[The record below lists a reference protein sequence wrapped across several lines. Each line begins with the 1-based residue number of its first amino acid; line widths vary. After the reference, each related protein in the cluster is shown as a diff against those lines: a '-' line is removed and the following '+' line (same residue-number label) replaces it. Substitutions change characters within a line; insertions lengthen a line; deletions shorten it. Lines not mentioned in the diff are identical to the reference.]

1 MRAADVRVAAERLHV
16 DLNLADGLRAVDDGK
31 RAAAARERAQLARRE
46 KRAETARDVAEH
58 HDLRARRHRG
68 FEQPHDR
75 LRSARER
82 GLQRQFLDDDPA
94 ALREQAPGRDPAA
107 MLLVGADD
115 LVTRGEVEA
124 VGEEVHPHGRV
135 LRKRDLGSRR
145 IDELPGHA
153 ADLQQL
159 LVSRQRFAIGLL
171 VRPGCEIGFQAADAL
186 GQRIHD
192 FPGRCAQGS
201 RVAIGDARRD
211 QEMPARRRE
220 HGRVVCRGIRHEGR
234 RTGECLHGRCRR
246 HRQAGDRQQAKEPS
260 SCAHGVR

>member
-16 DLNLADGLRAVDDGK
+16 DLDLADGLCAVDDGK

-46 KRAETARDVAEH
+46 KRTETARDVAEH
-58 HDLRARRHRG
+58 HDFRAWRHRG
-68 FEQPHDR
+68 FEQPYDR

-107 MLLVGADD
+107 VLLVGADY

-124 VGEEVHPHGRV
+124 VGEEIHPHGRV
-135 LRKRDLGSRR
+135 LRKRDFGGRC
-145 IDELPGHA
+145 IHELPSHST
-153 ADLQQL
+153 DVEQL
-159 LVSRQRFAIGLL
+159 LVSGQWLAIGLL
-171 VRPGCEIGFQAADAL
+171 VRPGCKIGFQAADAF

-201 RVAIGDARRD
+201 GIAVGDARGD
-211 QEMPARRRE
+211 QEVPTCRCE
-220 HGRVVCRGIRHEGR
+220 HGRVVR
-234 RTGECLHGRCRR
+234 RWFRYECGAGERLHGRRRR
-246 HRQAGDRQQAKEPS
+246 HCEAGDRQQAKEPS